1 MGDDGKMPLDGSFGK
16 TMPLCV
22 GDPYHDPKMSGTHG
36 VSKGQRQ
43 FLTTPGKKGQT
54 ANAVGYGPLEFKTLF
69 SGGKDQYED
78 PHKMHVKER
87 LKNVRGNRTPNG
99 FMYSSPMKRSTSP
112 GSMEGTFR
120 GVIEHEGEGTYAAR
134 GRREKVENDVVAK
147 RNVQTNPAKLGG
159 FGVPNTLIGGN
170 HEYMHSPYDAF
181 GNAVRSERKKD
192 KEKHGEK
199 KARERAATLC
209 LSRLVLRSG
218 DRLGA
223 LVLFLC
229 APPARRAPRLNS
241 LSLYLSL
248 SLAALSSP
256 RRSRS

>member
-1 MGDDGKMPLDGSFGK
+1 M
-16 TMPLCV
+16 
-22 GDPYHDPKMSGTHG
+22 
-36 VSKGQRQ
+36 
-43 FLTTPGKKGQT
+43 
-54 ANAVGYGPLEFKTLF
+54 
-69 SGGKDQYED
+69 
-78 PHKMHVKER
+78 
-87 LKNVRGNRTPNG
+87 
-99 FMYSSPMKRSTSP
+99 
-112 GSMEGTFR
+112 
-120 GVIEHEGEGTYAAR
+120 
-134 GRREKVENDVVAK
+134 ENDVVA
-147 RNVQTNPAKLGG
+147 RGPCRPTAKLGG
-159 FGVPNTLIGGN
+159 FGVPGTLIGGN
-170 HEYMHSPYDAF
+170 SEYMHSPYDAF

-223 LVLFLC
+223 LVRFLC

-241 LSLYLSL
+241 LSLSL

>member
-99 FMYSSPMKRSTSP
+99 FMYSSPMKRSTSQ
-112 GSMEGTFR
+112 GGW
-120 GVIEHEGEGTYAAR
+120 
-134 GRREKVENDVVAK
+134 RRSNRATSS
-147 RNVQTNPAKLGG
+147 R
-159 FGVPNTLIGGN
+159 
-170 HEYMHSPYDAF
+170 SP
-181 GNAVRSERKKD
+181 
-192 KEKHGEK
+192 
-199 KARERAATLC
+199 
-209 LSRLVLRSG
+209 
-218 DRLGA
+218 
-223 LVLFLC
+223 
-229 APPARRAPRLNS
+229 PRAPCGEPS
-241 LSLYLSL
+241 GPEKWPSWQYH
-248 SLAALSSP
+248 ALP
-256 RRSRS
+256 RTLEHRM